1 MGRTARST
9 RINEGRCCACTKDA
23 IEKTPRHMQSGGFLS
38 RSVENCRVAVELSCR
53 LTVEYL
59 SSFLSSCRGQGSSVQ
74 GSRDRPLQRSV
85 ECDRGIYILLC
96 AANLVGEAY
105 EVYRVGGLWFAI
117 AVWYTASPSIP
128 SHTGAKAG
136 DGTALC
142 DLSKTPQRA
151 VTSRLTSSIMQ
162 NALPLP
168 PPRRHRRGKAPH

>member
-1 MGRTARST
+1 MKAAAARVQ
-9 RINEGRCCACTKDA
+9 
-23 IEKTPRHMQSGGFLS
+23 KTPRHMQSGGFLS

-59 SSFLSSCRGQGSSVQ
+59 SSICRVSCRVVEARAQVYKQQ

>member
-23 IEKTPRHMQSGGFLS
+23 PSHAVRGV
-38 RSVENCRVAVELSCR
+38 SVEVCRELSSSCRAILSTYCRVS
-53 LTVEYL
+53 VEY
-59 SSFLSSCRGQGSSVQ
+59 LSSCRGQGSSVQ

>member
-1 MGRTARST
+1 MF
-9 RINEGRCCACTKDA
+9 NEGRCCACTKDA
-23 IEKTPRHMQSGGFLS
+23 PSHAVRGV
-38 RSVENCRVAVELSCR
+38 SVEVCRELSSSCRAILSSYCRV
-53 LTVEYL
+53 TVEYL
-59 SSFLSSCRGQGSSVQ
+59 SSSIEARAQVRSVQLQ

>member
-23 IEKTPRHMQSGGFLS
+23 MKDAPSHAVRGV
-38 RSVENCRVAVELSCR
+38 SVEVCRELSSSCRAILSTYCRVSVEFPVELSRPGLKC
-53 LTVEYL
+53 
-59 SSFLSSCRGQGSSVQ
+59 

>member
-23 IEKTPRHMQSGGFLS
+23 PSHAVRGV
-38 RSVENCRVAVELSCR
+38 SVEVCRELSSSCRAILSTYCRVS
-53 LTVEYL
+53 VEYL